1 MLSDVNAARDAAPMF
16 ESDAGLGSSTRE
28 PVRAKDI
35 SATLRRAAA
44 QLTDTQ
50 LSLVV
55 GAVLFVVGAWPLALT
70 EIPPYQDLPNHLATI
85 AIMRDP
91 AHYPEF
97 VFNGFAK
104 TNAALFAWLFFAGKV
119 LGTNLAA
126 RIFALVVCAANAL
139 IFPLFVNHFG
149 GRKRMLVASA
159 LMWPMVHNWFVSMGM
174 LDFALAVPLS
184 CALLIALDHYRQA
197 PSRRWGIG
205 IVASGILTWYAHT
218 FPLLVVHLLLAIH
231 VVQLKSMRE
240 RLREFT
246 TLALPLLP
254 VTLLVAL
261 SLYMHVTEPVGA
273 MTGFTK
279 LGKLIPTWELA
290 YNLWAEWFWGFTW
303 LSISSIVP
311 AVVLFVCGYL
321 GRKERPTF
329 FSPLAVATLAFLFV
343 FSPYVA
349 TNWFHV
355 NSRFIPFIWLA
366 LLVRVPT
373 SIPKKLTAFLALCA
387 VLYSAGMGADFVRLD
402 GDRERFVAGMA
413 HVPEG
418 SNLLPLLFRQKDTSE
433 NTRSLLHSWGYYVT
447 DKHTSAPLLF
457 AHSRSFPVMYKN
469 PPTPRFN
476 HLMLEGFA
484 PTMVSAESLCN
495 VLVSASVALDNC
507 NALYSARWTEFWNEA
522 TPTYDHV
529 LMWEATPDALAH
541 VPAAYRETFHQD
553 KLRIFER
560 VPQATSSL

>member
-1 MLSDVNAARDAAPMF
+1 MLSDVNAARDAAPIF
-16 ESDAGLGSSTRE
+16 ESDAGVGTSTRE
-28 PVRAKDI
+28 PVRAREI
-35 SATLRRAAA
+35 SASIVRLTA

-50 LSLVV
+50 LSLLV
-55 GAVLFVVGAWPLALT
+55 GAVLFAVGAWPLALT
-70 EIPPYQDLPNHLATI
+70 EIPPYQDLPNHLATV

-126 RIFALVVCAANAL
+126 RVFSLVVCAANAL
-139 IFPLFVNHFG
+139 IFPLFVSHFG

-184 CALLIALDHYRQA
+184 CALLMMLDRYRHA
-197 PSRRWGIG
+197 PSLKGAAS
-205 IVASGILTWYAHT
+205 IVALGALTWYAHT
-218 FPLLVVHLLLAIH
+218 FPLMVVHLLLALH

-240 RLREFT
+240 RAREFA

-254 VTLLVAL
+254 VTLLVMV
-261 SLYMHVTEPVGA
+261 SLYTHVTEPVGA

-279 LGKLIPTWELA
+279 LGKLIPPWELA

-311 AVVLFVCGYL
+311 AAVLLVCGFL
-321 GRKERPTF
+321 GRNERPTF
-329 FSPLAVATLAFLFV
+329 FSPLAVVTLAFLFV

-355 NSRFIPFIWLA
+355 NSRFIPFIWIA
-366 LLVRVPT
+366 LMVRVPT
-373 SIPKKLTAFLALCA
+373 ALPKKLTAFLAVCA
-387 VLYSAGMGADFVRLD
+387 LLYSAGMGVDFVRLD
-402 GDRERFVAGMA
+402 RDREHFVAGMA
-413 HVPEG
+413 QVPEG
-418 SNLLPLLFRQKDTSE
+418 SRLLPLLFRQKDTSE
-433 NTRSLLHSWGYYVT
+433 NTRSLLHSWGYYVAE
-447 DKHTSAPLLF
+447 KQTSAPLLF
-457 AHSRSFPVMYKN
+457 AHSRSFPVMYRN

-484 PTMVSAESLCN
+484 PTMASPETLCS
-495 VLVSASVALDNC
+495 VLVSASVALNDC
-507 NALYSARWTEFWNEA
+507 DSFYSARWSEFWNEA
-522 TPTYDHV
+522 TPEYDHV
-529 LMWEATPDALAH
+529 LMWDATPDALAR
-541 VPAAYRETFHQD
+541 VPSAYRESFHQD

-560 VPQATSSL
+560 ISPAASL